1 MLTLSVSSEW
11 LNYQLDR
18 EDVMLNQS
26 ENLELNSK
34 GYLVNFDAWNED
46 FAIEMAKEHG
56 LILKDRHWLVIN
68 FLRDYQSEYGIA
80 PDHREVIKK
89 LNKQIN
95 PTTPCT
101 KKHLEGLFGEG
112 GCKLACKLAGLSN
125 CHCRSV

>member
-1 MLTLSVSSEW
+1 
-11 LNYQLDR
+11 
-18 EDVMLNQS
+18 MLNRNT
-26 ENLELNSK
+26 NLEFNSK
-34 GYLVNFDAWNED
+34 GYMVNFDAWSKG

-56 LILKDRHWLVIN
+56 LVLKDCHWLVIN

-89 LNKQIN
+89 LSKQIN

-112 GCKLACKLAGLSN
+112 GCKLACKIAGLPD
-125 CHCRSV
+125 CHCRGV